1 MFRLLQIDFTNLDQ
15 LYPVHDWEQD
25 NLSDINLRKIQIS
38 YRLSNT
44 FQVILY
50 GFDREIKWSTGDI
63 SKLNEIFNI
72 IDKMPMSNIQN
83 IKTSDK
89 NQNCG
94 FYNYNPSHCFQDLT
108 HQTCCLLG
116 SQARKYA
123 DESGNPIGKASTE
136 AFYKNFGYNPE
147 ENTLTPWCTCIG
159 SQVCS
164 YYSKKFGSKDGT
176 HIKFIHDLKNN
187 KITLDRQ
194 EDKYLV
200 YKHKTPGIF

>member
-1 MFRLLQIDFTNLDQ
+1 MFRLLQIDFTTMEQ
-15 LYPVHDWEQD
+15 LYPIHEWEQK
-25 NLSDINLRKIQIS
+25 NIYDIHLRKLQIS
-38 YRLSNT
+38 YRLSNK
-44 FQVILY
+44 FQINLY
-50 GFDREIKWSTGDI
+50 GFDGEIKWNTIDI
-63 SKLNEIFNI
+63 SRINEIFNV
-72 IDKMPMSNIQN
+72 IDRMSMSNIRNQEAP
-83 IKTSDK
+83 DK
-89 NQNCG
+89 YKNCG
-94 FYNYNPSHCFQDLT
+94 FYNYSPTHCFQDLT

-123 DESGNPIGKASTE
+123 DESGNPIGTSATD
-136 AFYKNFGYNPE
+136 AYYKNFGYKPD

-176 HIKFIHDLKNN
+176 HIKFIRDVKND

-194 EDKYLV
+194 ENNYLV